1 VPHPRGTLSPR
12 VQAVGPEHFGI
23 LSIDGAKHRS
33 VLMLCDFYGKILLP
47 PTEFTHTAGGLQE
60 AVTAFRHALRDHAL
74 RDAVVALERTGAYHR
89 PVARAFRQ
97 AGAEVR
103 LVDPLCTH
111 HFRQPADPDAKTD
124 ETDLAAIHRAAANG
138 FGLNEPVL
146 PEAYHDLRLLARHR
160 RDLVRKLAKVHC
172 QIREHLHALLPGY
185 ADCFNDLWTNKVALV
200 LARRVASAAALR
212 QAGLDGLA
220 RLLADAGLRA
230 VRPTLAKILAWAE
243 TAPAPPPQA
252 DLRHRLVA
260 DYDDDRLAKNQQIQA
275 AEVGLAR
282 CLAQTPYVRLL
293 ALPGIN
299 VASAA
304 ELAGEAGP
312 MPLYPNANA
321 LTGRAGLMPRRYQSD
336 RVDHADGPLAR
347 RANRRLR
354 FALLQIA
361 DNLIACNHYFQAKAT
376 LWAATGHDPRWVRVK
391 VAKILS
397 RLAYRLVAGS
407 QLLNHPALQR
417 QHYILDKL
425 VAFHRD
431 HATAAAPLLAD
442 LQAALEHVPPSCYA
456 AEREPLAER
465 LAKIQAGRRGPQ
477 VLGDILPVVL
487 ARLGVAGVES
497 SAPGERTS
505 ARDDRPGDR

>member
-1 VPHPRGTLSPR
+1 
-12 VQAVGPEHFGI
+12 
-23 LSIDGAKHRS
+23 
-33 VLMLCDFYGKILLP
+33 
-47 PTEFTHTAGGLQE
+47 
-60 AVTAFRHALRDHAL
+60 
-74 RDAVVALERTGAYHR
+74 
-89 PVARAFRQ
+89 
-97 AGAEVR
+97 
-103 LVDPLCTH
+103 
-111 HFRQPADPDAKTD
+111 
-124 ETDLAAIHRAAANG
+124 
-138 FGLNEPVL
+138 
-146 PEAYHDLRLLARHR
+146 
-160 RDLVRKLAKVHC
+160 VHC

-347 RANRRLR
+347 RANRRRR